1 MNTVSDEMPVDV
13 VDSHDHP
20 MGVVARREVLPLKAG
35 FRVAH
40 DLIFNSH
47 GDLLVQQLSEGRAR
61 HPGQWGSSV
70 AAYLFSGESYEEA
83 ARRRLREELGISIPL
98 NFIGKTSMDD
108 DGSRKFIGVFTGSA
122 NGPFRYDRQHIA
134 ALEFLPVRK
143 IQQLM
148 GETVRLFTPTFRKV
162 FEFYESIR

>member
-1 MNTVSDEMPVDV
+1 MNTVSEEMPVDV
-13 VDSHDHP
+13 VDAHDHP
-20 MGVVARREVLPLKAG
+20 VGVVPRREVLPLKAG

-40 DLIFNSH
+40 DLIFNSK
-47 GDLLVQQLSEGRAR
+47 GELLVQQLSSRRTR

-83 ARRRLREELGISIPL
+83 AGRRLREELGISVPL
-98 NFIGKTSMDD
+98 KFIGKTSMDD

-122 NGPFRYDRQHIA
+122 DGPFQYDRQHIA
-134 ALEFLPVRK
+134 SLEFLPVGK

-148 GETVRLFTPTFRKV
+148 GETARLFTPTFRKV
-162 FEFYESIR
+162 FEFYESIQ